1 MKLAMQKILI
11 FGATPSQG
19 GIETFILN
27 ICKTINKDKKIYIY
41 KFSDEKI
48 AYQDTFIHDYN
59 VEILN
64 KPNTGGLVG
73 HFYRKV
79 QYRSFFKKNQFD
91 VVHINA
97 NSPSNY
103 DFAQQAVKSGAKV
116 IYHSHNDSAESF
128 VINQKFVKLIAFV
141 RGLQRKQLARLDVK
155 KVAVS
160 LNAAKWM
167 FGTTDDVQIIPNGV
181 DFDSVTYSSMKRI
194 DGRNQ
199 LKIGNHDKVLLVAS
213 RLSQQKN
220 VFKSLSVAKFAI
232 ENNVAQHLIIVGD
245 GQEME
250 RLRDSVSKFDN
261 ELKERIHILGSQDDM
276 QRWYS
281 VSDIMLMPS
290 LYEGLPYSVLEAQ
303 ASGLNIL
310 ASKAIPKQAMLSQ
323 KLLRFLDIEDSDE
336 TWTLYL
342 SSVETNENRVGAVVE
357 ANKSIYALHNFKEI
371 MEKIYETV

>member
-64 KPNTGGLVG
+64 KPNPGGLVG

-103 DFAQQAVKSGAKV
+103 DFAKQAVKSGAKV

-160 LNAAKWM
+160 LHAAKWM
-167 FGTTDDVQIIPNGV
+167 FGTTDGVQIIPNGV

-194 DGRNQ
+194 DGRSQ
-199 LKIGNHDKVLLVAS
+199 LKIGNDDKVLLVAS

-250 RLRDSVSKFDN
+250 RLRDSVSNFDN

-310 ASKAIPKQAMLSQ
+310 ASRAIPKQAMLSQ

-336 TWTLYL
+336 TWALYL
-342 SSVETNENRVGAVVE
+342 SSVETNENRVGAVVD

-371 MEKIYETV
+371 MEKVYETV

>member
-27 ICKTINKDKKIYIY
+27 ICNTINKDKKIYIY

-64 KPNTGGLVG
+64 EPNPGGLVG

-79 QYRSFFKKNQFD
+79 QYRSFFKNNQLD

-103 DFAQQAVKSGAKV
+103 DFAKQAINSGAKV

-141 RGLQRKQLARLDVK
+141 RSLQRKQLAGLDVK

-167 FGTTDDVQIIPNGV
+167 FGTTDGVQIIPNGV
-181 DFDSVTYSSMKRI
+181 DFDSVTYSPIKRI

-199 LKIGNHDKVLLVAS
+199 LKIGDHDKVLLVAS

-220 VFKSLSVAKFAI
+220 VFKSLSVARSAI
-232 ENNVAQHLIIVGD
+232 ENNIAQHLIIVGD
-245 GQEME
+245 GQEMA
-250 RLRDSVSKFDN
+250 RLRDCVSKFDN
-261 ELKERIHILGSQDDM
+261 ELKARIHILGSQDDM

-281 VSDIMLMPS
+281 VSDVMLMPS

-310 ASKAIPKQAMLSQ
+310 ASRAIPKEAMLSQ
-323 KLLRFLDIEDSDE
+323 KLLHFVDIEDSDDV
-336 TWTLYL
+336 WAQKISTLDIKADR
-342 SSVETNENRVGAVVE
+342 SHAIID
-357 ANKSIYALHNFKEI
+357 ANKSIYALENFKKI
-371 MEKIYETV
+371 MEDIYESI